1 MKNSRFE
8 TELLRLAGV
17 LAISVAGLSLAA
29 CDDDD
34 DLSAENIGES
44 IDDAADDAGD
54 AMDDAADDIDD
65 AIDDDMGQP

>member
-1 MKNSRFE
+1 MKNSRIE

-29 CDDDD
+29 CDDNEM
-34 DLSAENIGES
+34 SAEEIGES

-54 AMDDAADDIDD
+54 AMDDAADDVDD
-65 AIDDDMGQP
+65 AFDDMADEP

>member
-8 TELLRLAGV
+8 NELLRLAGV

-29 CDDDD
+29 CDDND
-34 DLSAENIGES
+34 SPAENIGES

-54 AMDDAADDIDD
+54 AMDDAADEVDD
-65 AIDDDMGQP
+65 AFDDMADEP